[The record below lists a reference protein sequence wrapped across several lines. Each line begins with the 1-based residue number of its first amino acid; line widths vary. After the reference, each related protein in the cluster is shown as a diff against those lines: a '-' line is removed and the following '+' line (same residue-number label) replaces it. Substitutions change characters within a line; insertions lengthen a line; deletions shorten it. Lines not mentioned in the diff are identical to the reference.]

1 MAEGVGSGTT
11 EIRTFLIADVRG
23 YTRYTQERGDEAAAR
38 LAARF
43 AEVVAEVVAG
53 RDGRVVELRGDEAL
67 CVFGSPRGALRA
79 AVDLQRRC
87 ADELRADPSVPLRV
101 GVGIDAGEAVAVAGG
116 YRGGALNLAARLC
129 SIAGPGEVL
138 VSEGVVHLARHV
150 DEMSYVD
157 RGRVKLKGM
166 DEPVHVMELSFD
178 LDMPEAASVAG
189 RRWTRERLAA
199 LAAGIIMVVALV
211 VVAAMRI
218 GGGHAPVSLATNVVG
233 FANASGR
240 ILGQVPLGGR
250 PGGVAVGASSVWA
263 TDTEHDSVVEIDLD
277 RQEGGHRPRRRGPDR
292 RGSGWGWCVGRRQRR
307 RNGVV
312 DQLVASPVSRRRSRW
327 DRGQVRSRMER
338 GRHGWSMRPTARC
351 SGSTPISSRRFRSR
365 SVVRQWRWRSAV
377 VGCG

>member
-1 MAEGVGSGTT
+1 
-11 EIRTFLIADVRG
+11 
-23 YTRYTQERGDEAAAR
+23 
-38 LAARF
+38 
-43 AEVVAEVVAG
+43 
-53 RDGRVVELRGDEAL
+53 
-67 CVFGSPRGALRA
+67 
-79 AVDLQRRC
+79 
-87 ADELRADPSVPLRV
+87 VPLRV

-178 LDMPEAASVAG
+178 LDMPEVASVAG

-233 FANASGR
+233 FADASGR

-263 TDTEHDSVVEIDLD
+263 TDTEHDSVVQINAAGRKVDTIPVGLD
-277 RQEGGHRPRRRGPDR
+277 PTGVAVGGGGVWVADS
-292 RGSGWGWCVGRRQRR
+292 GSGTVSWVS
-307 RNGVV
+307 
-312 DQLVASPVSRRRSRW
+312 ASSP
-327 DRGQVRSRMER
+327 GQ
-338 GRHGWSMRPTARC
+338 
-351 SGSTPISSRRFRSR
+351 STPIPVGQGPGAIAFGMGFAW
-365 SVVRQWRWRSAV
+365 VVNATDGTLQRIDA
-377 VGCG
+377 